1 MVESCATRNR
11 EPGQAR
17 KGAAVSGVPGV
28 PQGHPAGAGYR
39 TGAGAPEVKGEPHG
53 LFSRSEPGCHTLHIG

>member
-1 MVESCATRNR
+1 
-11 EPGQAR
+11 
-17 KGAAVSGVPGV
+17 V